1 MTALMPWLGLG
12 LLLLAG
18 LGVVFT
24 GIPAAVV
31 LLATACFGVAIGS
44 VSGDVP
50 VQLLGVLPER
60 LINLLENDLLQA
72 IPLYVLM
79 GALINR
85 LPLADALYRC
95 CIAIIPGPAAPVV
108 SGFVLG
114 ALLGPMNG
122 SVGASV
128 LALSRV
134 AEPRLA
140 ASGIALPRRAAI
152 ITVASTLGV
161 VVPPSLVLILLGDAM
176 LNAHTIAV
184 TATGREDRVINTQD
198 VFHGALV
205 PAGLYLA
212 ACLLLGWWF
221 NRRREPG
228 ETTAPSATPRPT
240 VQQAVLAAVT
250 VLAILILLGG
260 VAAGYFYAVEAAAM
274 GGFTLLI
281 AGLVSGRLPLAVLND
296 VLRDVLT
303 LTGALFFLL
312 VAATTLTLV
321 LRILGTDQLVAA
333 WIAAIPGGTL
343 TATLI
348 VLAAIGLSALVLDAF
363 EIIFVVVPIVI
374 PPLLIR
380 VADARWIAV
389 LVLLALQASFLNPL
403 IGYAV
408 MMTRTVLKQPIPFPA
423 LLRSLLP
430 YLFAQAALLLAVLL
444 MPQLTH
450 VGETAA
456 DRSRKPPA
464 ISDRDLEKR
473 FEQMLPPIEPPPDI
487 AAWQITKRGRHR
499 ASPAI
504 VSRDFASALRTITD
518 HEGLEGVFGDLP
530 PQIFIVAE
538 GVNGSQHLLVIG
550 ILGRFFGVDLIGRLQ
565 TRVHD
570 RLTERAQLHAI
581 RDQAFQG
588 LRVAGSRNAPALR
601 RWRNRRRP
609 ARSLCNCSA
618 ARSTWRG

>member
-1 MTALMPWLGLG
+1 MPWLGLG
-12 LLLLAG
+12 LLVLVG
-18 LGVVFT
+18 FGVVFT
-24 GIPAAVV
+24 GIPAAVI
-31 LLATACFGVAIGS
+31 LLATACFGAAIGALG
-44 VSGDVP
+44 GDVP
-50 VQLLGVLPER
+50 IQLLGALPER
-60 LINLLENDLLQA
+60 LINLLDNDLLQA

-95 CIAIIPGPAAPVV
+95 GLAIVPGPAAPVV
-108 SGFVLG
+108 SGIALG

-134 AEPRLA
+134 AGPRLA
-140 ASGIALPRRAAI
+140 ASGISLPRRAAV

-184 TATGREDRVINTQD
+184 TATGRDDRVINTQD
-198 VFHGALV
+198 VFHGALA

-221 NRRREPG
+221 NRRAKSG
-228 ETTAPSATPRPT
+228 EGATAPPPPT
-240 VQQAVLAAVT
+240 VQQAILATVT

-274 GGFTLLI
+274 GGFILLL
-281 AGLVSGRLPLAVLND
+281 AGFVSGRLPLPILNE
-296 VLRDVLT
+296 VLREVLA

-321 LRILGTDQLVAA
+321 LRIFGTDQLVAT

-343 TATLI
+343 SATVI
-348 VLAAIGLSALVLDAF
+348 VLAGIGLSALVLDAF

-380 VADARWIAV
+380 VADARWVAV
-389 LVLLALQASFLNPL
+389 LVLLALQASFINPL

-408 MMTRTVLKQPIPFPA
+408 MMTRTALRQAIPFPA

-430 YLFAQAALLLAVLL
+430 YLFAQAVLLLAVLFV
-444 MPQLTH
+444 PQLTH
-450 VGETAA
+450 VGEVAGA
-456 DRSRKPPA
+456 GSRKPPA
-464 ISDRDLEKR
+464 ISNQELERR
-473 FEQMLPPIEPPPDI
+473 FEQMIPPAEPP
-487 AAWQITKRGRHR
+487 
-499 ASPAI
+499 
-504 VSRDFASALRTITD
+504 ALD
-518 HEGLEGVFGDLP
+518 VAP
-530 PQIFIVAE
+530 P
-538 GVNGSQHLLVIG
+538 
-550 ILGRFFGVDLIGRLQ
+550 
-565 TRVHD
+565 
-570 RLTERAQLHAI
+570 
-581 RDQAFQG
+581 
-588 LRVAGSRNAPALR
+588 
-601 RWRNRRRP
+601 
-609 ARSLCNCSA
+609 
-618 ARSTWRG
+618 

>member
-1 MTALMPWLGLG
+1 LS
-12 LLLLAG
+12 LLVLVCF
-18 LGVVFT
+18 GVVFT
-24 GIPAAVV
+24 GVPAAVI
-31 LLATACFGVAIGS
+31 LLATACFGAAIGALG
-44 VSGDVP
+44 GDVP
-50 VQLLGVLPER
+50 IQLLGALPER
-60 LINLLENDLLQA
+60 LINLLDNDLLQA

-95 CIAIIPGPAAPVV
+95 GLAIVPGPAAPVV
-108 SGFVLG
+108 SGIALG

-140 ASGIALPRRAAI
+140 ASGIPLPRRAAL

-184 TATGREDRVINTQD
+184 TATGSDDRVINTQD
-198 VFHGALV
+198 VFHGALA

-221 NRRREPG
+221 NRRAKPG
-228 ETTAPSATPRPT
+228 EAETAPPRPT
-240 VQQAVLAAVT
+240 VRQAILATVT

-274 GGFTLLI
+274 GGFILLL
-281 AGLVSGRLPLAVLND
+281 AGLVSGRLPIPILNE
-296 VLRDVLT
+296 VLREALA

-321 LRILGTDQLVAA
+321 LRILGTDQLVAG
-333 WIAAIPGGTL
+333 WIAAIPGGSL
-343 TATLI
+343 SATLI
-348 VLAAIGLSALVLDAF
+348 VLAGIGLSALVLDAF
-363 EIIFVVVPIVI
+363 EIIFVVLPIVI

-380 VADARWIAV
+380 VADARWVAV
-389 LVLLALQASFLNPL
+389 LVLLALQASFINPL

-408 MMTRTVLKQPIPFPA
+408 MMTRTVLKQAIPFPT

-444 MPQLTH
+444 IPQLTH
-450 VGETAA
+450 VGEGAN
-456 DRSRKPPA
+456 DESRKPPA
-464 ISDRDLEKR
+464 ISNQELEKR
-473 FEQMLPPIEPPPDI
+473 FEQMIQPAQPPPLDV
-487 AAWQITKRGRHR
+487 TPGR
-499 ASPAI
+499 
-504 VSRDFASALRTITD
+504 
-518 HEGLEGVFGDLP
+518 
-530 PQIFIVAE
+530 
-538 GVNGSQHLLVIG
+538 
-550 ILGRFFGVDLIGRLQ
+550 
-565 TRVHD
+565 
-570 RLTERAQLHAI
+570 
-581 RDQAFQG
+581 
-588 LRVAGSRNAPALR
+588 
-601 RWRNRRRP
+601 
-609 ARSLCNCSA
+609 
-618 ARSTWRG
+618 

>member
-1 MTALMPWLGLG
+1 MTEAMPWLGLS
-12 LLLLAG
+12 LLLLVG

-24 GIPAAVV
+24 GIPAAIV
-31 LLATACFGVAIGS
+31 LLATACFGAAVGAI
-44 VSGDVP
+44 SGAVP

-85 LPLADALYRC
+85 LPVADALYRC
-95 CIAIIPGPAAPVV
+95 GLAILPGPAAPVV
-108 SGFVLG
+108 SGLTLG

-152 ITVASTLGV
+152 IIVASTLGV

-205 PAGLYLA
+205 PAALYLA
-212 ACLLLGWWF
+212 ACLFIGWWF
-221 NRRREPG
+221 NRRAKPEG
-228 ETTAPSATPRPT
+228 LAAAPPTPRPT
-240 VQQAVLAAVT
+240 VAQAVLAAVT

-274 GGFTLLI
+274 GGFILLM
-281 AGLVSGRLPLAVLND
+281 AGFITGRLPLPVLNEI
-296 VLRDVLT
+296 LREALA

-321 LRILGTDQLVAA
+321 LRILGTDLLIDT
-333 WIAAIPGGTL
+333 WIAAIPGGPL
-343 TATLI
+343 SATLV
-348 VLAAIGLSALVLDAF
+348 VLAGIALSALVLDAF

-380 VADARWIAV
+380 VADARWVAV
-389 LVLLALQASFLNPL
+389 LVLLALQLSFINPL

-408 MMTRTVLKQPIPFPA
+408 MMTRTVLKQPIPFSA
-423 LLRSLLP
+423 LLRSLAP
-430 YLFAQAALLLAVLL
+430 YLLAQAALLLAVLL
-444 MPQLTH
+444 LPQLTH
-450 VGETAA
+450 VGEETSGS
-456 DRSRKPPA
+456 SRKPPT
-464 ISDRDLEKR
+464 ISNRELQRR
-473 FEQMLPPIEPPPDI
+473 FEQMIPPPEPPPLDVEP
-487 AAWQITKRGRHR
+487 R
-499 ASPAI
+499 
-504 VSRDFASALRTITD
+504 RDK
-518 HEGLEGVFGDLP
+518 
-530 PQIFIVAE
+530 
-538 GVNGSQHLLVIG
+538 
-550 ILGRFFGVDLIGRLQ
+550 
-565 TRVHD
+565 
-570 RLTERAQLHAI
+570 
-581 RDQAFQG
+581 
-588 LRVAGSRNAPALR
+588 
-601 RWRNRRRP
+601 
-609 ARSLCNCSA
+609 
-618 ARSTWRG
+618 

>member
-1 MTALMPWLGLG
+1 MMPWLGLA

-18 LGVVFT
+18 VGVVFT

-31 LLATACFGVAIGS
+31 LLATACFGAAIGALG
-44 VSGDVP
+44 GDVP
-50 VQLLGVLPER
+50 IQLLGALPER

-95 CIAIIPGPAAPVV
+95 CLALVPGPAAPVL

-140 ASGIALPRRAAI
+140 ASGVALPRRAAI

-198 VFHGALV
+198 VFHGALA

-221 NRRREPG
+221 NRRATPDG
-228 ETTAPSATPRPT
+228 TARGVAPRPT
-240 VQQAVLAAVT
+240 VQQAILATVT

-260 VAAGYFYAVEAAAM
+260 VATGYFYAVEAAAM
-274 GGFTLLI
+274 GGFTLLV
-281 AGLVSGRLPLAVLND
+281 AGLVSGRLPLPVLNE
-296 VLRDVLT
+296 VLRETLA

-343 TATLI
+343 TATII
-348 VLAAIGLSALVLDAF
+348 VLAGIALSALVLDAF
-363 EIIFVVVPIVI
+363 EIIFVIVPIVI

-380 VADARWIAV
+380 VADARWVAV
-389 LVLLALQASFLNPL
+389 LVLLALQASFINPL

-408 MMTRTVLKQPIPFPA
+408 MMTRTVLKQAIPFPA

-444 MPQLTH
+444 VPQLTH
-450 VGETAA
+450 VGESAA
-456 DRSRKPPA
+456 DLSRKPPA
-464 ISDRDLEKR
+464 ISNQELEKR
-473 FEQMLPPIEPPPDI
+473 FEQMIQPAEPPPLDV
-487 AAWQITKRGRHR
+487 TPGR
-499 ASPAI
+499 
-504 VSRDFASALRTITD
+504 
-518 HEGLEGVFGDLP
+518 
-530 PQIFIVAE
+530 
-538 GVNGSQHLLVIG
+538 
-550 ILGRFFGVDLIGRLQ
+550 
-565 TRVHD
+565 
-570 RLTERAQLHAI
+570 
-581 RDQAFQG
+581 
-588 LRVAGSRNAPALR
+588 
-601 RWRNRRRP
+601 
-609 ARSLCNCSA
+609 
-618 ARSTWRG
+618 

>member
-1 MTALMPWLGLG
+1 MAVRALRGGQRHSGNARQSPSRGRHDGVQILGGDAPMASARRRAFRPDSLVDHRARHQLEHRARFGAAARTFSRYWQSRLFHHQAGTVADGAPGFDRRAARTDAGPAAVFTMTELMPWLGLS
-12 LLLLAG
+12 LLLLVG

-31 LLATACFGVAIGS
+31 LLAAACFGAVAGAL
-44 VSGDVP
+44 SGAVP
-50 VQLLGVLPER
+50 VQLLGALPER

-85 LPLADALYRC
+85 LPIADALYRC
-95 CIAIIPGPAAPVV
+95 CLAFVPGPAAPVV
-108 SGFVLG
+108 SGIALG

-140 ASGIALPRRAAI
+140 ASGISLPRRAAI

-184 TATGREDRVINTQD
+184 TVTARDDRVINTQD

-205 PAGLYLA
+205 PAGLYFA
-212 ACLLLGWWF
+212 ACLIIGWCF
-221 NRRREPG
+221 NRQSKPG
-228 ETTAPSATPRPT
+228 EGAPLKTVPRPT
-240 VQQAVLAAVT
+240 IQQAVLAAVT

-260 VAAGYFYAVEAAAM
+260 VAAGYFYAVEAAAT
-274 GGFTLLI
+274 GGFILLVT
-281 AGLVSGRLPLAVLND
+281 GFVSGRLPLPILNEI
-296 VLRDVLT
+296 LREALA

-321 LRILGTDQLVAA
+321 LRILGTDQLVAG

-343 TATLI
+343 GATLI
-348 VLAAIGLSALVLDAF
+348 VLAGIALSALVLDAF

-380 VADARWIAV
+380 VADARWVAV
-389 LVLLALQASFLNPL
+389 LVLLALQASFINPM

-408 MMTRTVLKQPIPFPA
+408 MMTRTVLKQAIPFPA

-444 MPQLTH
+444 LPQLTH
-450 VGETAA
+450 VGEGAA
-456 DRSRKPPA
+456 DLSRKPPA
-464 ISDRDLEKR
+464 ISDRDLERR
-473 FEQMLPPIEPPPDI
+473 FEQMLQPAEPQPVEIE
-487 AAWQITKRGRHR
+487 
-499 ASPAI
+499 SP
-504 VSRDFASALRTITD
+504 
-518 HEGLEGVFGDLP
+518 GK
-530 PQIFIVAE
+530 
-538 GVNGSQHLLVIG
+538 
-550 ILGRFFGVDLIGRLQ
+550 
-565 TRVHD
+565 
-570 RLTERAQLHAI
+570 
-581 RDQAFQG
+581 
-588 LRVAGSRNAPALR
+588 
-601 RWRNRRRP
+601 
-609 ARSLCNCSA
+609 
-618 ARSTWRG
+618 